1 MAINSINQFKKMN
14 KNASTE
20 KLALLKKVAVSGH
33 NIFDEIMETC
43 KVCTLEQI
51 SEALYDMVGRYRRNM

>member
-1 MAINSINQFKKMN
+1 MN